1 MFVGSALAN
10 SQGRDPSAATD
21 WEAAAKFY
29 SAVRQQVVQT
39 SSEHGSYEDALAS
52 DAKKENA
59 RNVGLKHVEDNHT
72 VGAQSACFPLREKR
86 RKSSSDGSYVAS
98 AGADVGMKSA
108 AGTTDTECAANA
120 GARHAPTGEE
130 ESSRGVQNHE
140 HDEDM
145 ISALLKRVDQ
155 HPHDYEAS
163 QELVT
168 ALSHTD
174 RLDDYESAL
183 ERILSEFP
191 LLFGYWKKLG
201 KFHIEKRR
209 SWPDAER
216 VLERACEF
224 VGHNPM
230 IWVAY
235 LEWMK
240 EACSLT
246 KEATRVTMDRAVDA
260 AGLHWKAWPVW
271 QAVLDFDENE
281 YKEACGRL
289 ALSVQQQPGDEE
301 PQEESNDP
309 AEILRREELKM
320 HATRRRDNAIQRLR
334 LIYHRL
340 HSTPLES
347 LDLAWERFK
356 SLLGKD
362 ETSSAS
368 GKSNAGLLDA
378 GLVDEEACKSLEI
391 TDLLTDG
398 EMRQLYL
405 YLVEQKHL
413 TSGKCV
419 DAETSA
425 IQNAQEQEKV
435 ETMDREQIKKA
446 MASFTS
452 QHAVDEAG
460 WAVREKLF
468 AETALQAAARQV
480 FEKGVHRWF
489 WHPDPLTPQRLQAWR
504 DYLDFEDQHGTPE
517 RRAMLRERCLEV
529 CASYLEFWQRFA
541 QQLIKENK
549 PEEALKL
556 LHRGAYTVM
565 KRRRDIAF
573 AYAMTAERLE
583 KFEEATQAYNR
594 LLEPPLS
601 PVYLKYY
608 LGWISFQ
615 RRRGEIDR
623 VLQLYDEG
631 LVRFGSHEQCCELL
645 YLQKANFILYVQGN
659 VSQSVS
665 CLSKALTALPKSV
678 CLLQLFIRFLQ
689 IKHKGDPEKM
699 FSSASPYFAEALKN
713 AEMTAWNK
721 WQVWK
726 MYVRFL
732 EAYAPTVAQIQDAK
746 AEAFAFLRAN
756 RTDFV
761 HLAPKAFRLR
771 IPEDL
776 RVETECPSEESSF
789 YSAASGLPYAENAA
803 APWLGQTTYPL
814 EYNETPITIADLV
827 LDSSSSAP
835 CSSSSS
841 PSSSSSS
848 STSSSSCSSSVS
860 SPPFPPSHSF
870 PCEVLGHPNLF
881 SSFLRCLS
889 QEFVDLAS
897 ALVEDYAWIPFEVDF
912 PLLGLDSEKREFL
925 SRMEYLSSSWGR
937 LACSP
942 EPLRRLVH
950 EPTGKPSLSSGLQ
963 TEMVSCSPPEAF
975 VPRICHEPKGLCQ
988 CPSVGAST
996 NPAAADT
1003 YTKYHRSGHGE
1014 TAQLCVVCDQ
1024 KGNRETRTGTRP
1036 AFHKEKKTSEPPEV
1050 FVSPKQGYEGGCST
1064 EKQSVDTSA
1073 EPVFYSPTRWPSPT
1087 PPCTASS
1094 ADDICKTDY
1103 RERDTPHRKNAKK
1116 GETETVL
1123 GEPETQSNVHSL
1135 SSWQKPP
1142 GAQHRTSCA
1151 VTALEYHPREE
1162 PEDNRGNDGAS
1173 KERQIESRR
1182 TQAGTDRCN
1191 ALPDASH
1198 AGKSDGCEAQES
1210 SVIEERPEE
1219 RYNTFFTAE
1228 GEPGDFADDSNEDR
1242 GKALNSH
1249 FAAVASSEGAATRAE
1264 NETDRTVGVE
1274 PPEYENGGG
1283 QRTGECSGDSEERQ
1297 RECAA
1302 IGVTERPKTIPVSA
1316 LFDIHVAEFCRGYR
1330 HAGAF
1335 GYYNFKKASEE
1346 SFSFWEDFVKE
1357 KGRQRVWSDSEESVN
1372 DRSVSPHPPYSA
1384 KSKTAESAGET
1395 VYHHTFDQCGVTVTH
1410 SATGSYTQPVS
1421 GNKTRIRRSGNFGVG
1436 RPRTAVSSA
1445 PNEVCPPISM
1455 CLRNK
1460 SATAFEGRSPLDT
1473 HARKEKKNWRDR
1485 CEGIPGLQALGAT
1498 WEEYTASRQWMFRF
1512 CSSLGLPE
1520 ELVYISVQLMHF
1532 LLEKW
1537 ADWQPSPRVI
1547 LPQFLAK
1554 REYSILPRD
1563 THQGYPHRDH
1573 LCSSNVS
1580 CTASVDDTSG
1590 SSSHSS
1596 CFASSLTSS
1605 RDKERMVLRL
1615 LWGVSPAEQE
1625 NSENRDPT
1633 RLPASSQK
1641 TPSSRETRNGS
1652 GSTALRSSECVL
1664 KETERMTTEHDM
1676 QFPYPLSPLI
1686 RLACV
1691 CIAIAYKQLEIVPH
1705 LDCAGVVVQAIV
1717 FTETEE
1723 IEARKERKNAA
1734 DMPLYFPKGEEGNEV
1749 FTRGTQ
1755 GQGDGYRLRDL
1766 PESLEDDLAMVSR
1779 CQDTTADEKK
1789 AHRVSERVARNDSCL
1804 PCHTCHPVSEAFC
1817 EECDTHSFASVS
1829 HTHKNDMRGC
1839 FRRSILAHPVDPSA
1853 ACCACCQYQ
1862 AESFFS
1868 EEDSTPSSS
1877 PCSLSRC
1884 SSSSSLGSSRS
1895 SLSSVSHSLPS
1906 TGINVPG
1913 KGSDSDGCAAEKPQH
1928 GAHETKKAL
1937 PTSEGKRLLEK
1948 CQTGRLPRLEK
1959 PAQPPGASVSYRPW
1973 PPTGWLELY
1982 AWSCIEQDNLLTHAN
1997 SFLFL
2002 QWLLGACKLYRRRY
2016 GAAWLP
2022 EESEDDQENEGKTEA
2037 NAAPTNDE
2045 EHALSDE
2052 HGIGTEKAGREH
2064 DTHSACNGGDAEFAL
2079 FGRSKERSRNEAV
2092 RRNSEKS
2099 TIETFSEESP
2109 AATSHGED
2117 DVLSR
2122 SSEGEE
2128 PPNHRLFD
2136 KPQDNIHP
2144 VEQRGSED
2152 ELRNLETTI
2161 SVASLENGCSTAN
2174 PQCDRFHEHS
2184 TANKS
2189 VSSPT
2194 LLRCS
2199 SLSASVSSCSCRPS
2213 SPLSAGTFDY
2223 GPPASLLLLPP
2234 CPPSASLP
2242 VYLLQLCLSSPDAA
2256 FLSIAPVVQAACVIR
2271 FLLLAYQSAAKHMHL
2286 LNAILGPRI
2295 AARVTQ
2301 ATKIMKRVL
2310 LSAVYRHS
2318 LWRWR
2323 LPASVVHALLR
2334 NMADPTCCE
2343 RCFRA
2348 GRNRGKRVRQSTGK
2362 TERDGR
2368 KGGREK
2374 DGTRLASSPCSS
2386 DSLPRRAVEENGER
2400 YGGKDRRREVVL
2412 SRHASSGASHG
2423 ERKRLGAEEVGQREE
2438 VTGMGSDMRREVE
2451 IEHLKTK
2458 RERTATINRRIFS
2471 GRTAGR
2477 FERQER
2483 QELSPANGSAILR
2496 QEQRQTSCETGISPT
2511 RNSDR
2516 PFSSSTS
2523 SETETDHR
2531 NQDGVQPQVGL
2542 TSSSM
2547 SSKAPAEAKGRKEK
2561 RGCVTRGI
2569 DSMLFSFP
2577 SSADTR
2583 EVAWGGRK
2591 TEFSP
2596 ERRTHIPSS
2605 FSSSSGEDEEETET
2619 PFRCGQRR
2627 ARCPSFSSISSA
2639 GTAQVD
2645 NGNRSPG
2652 TQSLTISPHCRW
2664 SVAALLCPHGKSRW
2678 DLACPECH
2686 LSPSASIHRHFA
2698 QKSTKEGD
2706 ENSDN
2711 FGQKPGSVRILKT
2724 SWEGSLRT
2732 EVAKTERQT
2741 SQEKDTRDSEAL
2753 GCGEGLSLPTKAGLK
2768 AGEDVGGRK
2777 RRIKRISGERDLSV
2791 LPPCPSER
2799 DKQDGGEHC
2808 LLKPQTKRLRRWDVT
2823 AAQLLRHAKADEQ

>member
-10 SQGRDPSAATD
+10 SQARDPVATTD

-29 SAVRQQVVQT
+29 SAVRQHVVQT
-39 SSEHGSYEDALAS
+39 SSENGSNEDALAPN
-52 DAKKENA
+52 AKNA
-59 RNVGLKHVEDNHT
+59 PNVGLKHEEGNHT
-72 VGAQSACFPLREKR
+72 VGAQNACFPLREKR
-86 RKSSSDGSYVAS
+86 RKSSSDGSYVSS
-98 AGADVGMKSA
+98 AGADVGVKSA
-108 AGTTDTECAANA
+108 AGPTDTECAANA
-120 GARHAPTGEE
+120 GDRHAPTGEE
-130 ESSRGVQNHE
+130 ESARGVQSHE

-163 QELVT
+163 QQLVT

-246 KEATRVTMDRAVDA
+246 KEATRVTMDKAVDA
-260 AGLHWKAWPVW
+260 AGLHWKAWPMW

-289 ALSVQQQPGDEE
+289 ALSVQQQPGDGE
-301 PQEESNDP
+301 PQEEPNDP

-320 HATRRRDNAIQRLR
+320 HATRRRENAIQRLR
-334 LIYHRL
+334 LVYHRL

-425 IQNAQEQEKV
+425 TQNAQEQQKV
-435 ETMDREQIKKA
+435 ETMDREQIKNA

-504 DYLDFEDQHGTPE
+504 DYLDFEDQHGTLE

-541 QQLIKENK
+541 QQLIRENK

-608 LGWISFQ
+608 MGWISFQ

-631 LVRFGSHEQCCELL
+631 LVRFGGQEQCCELL

-659 VSQSVS
+659 VSQSVN

-699 FSSASPYFAEALKN
+699 FSSASPYFTEALKN

-776 RVETECPSEESSF
+776 RVETECPSEESAF
-789 YSAASGLPYAENAA
+789 YSATSGLPYAENAA

-848 STSSSSCSSSVS
+848 SASSSSSSSSVS
-860 SPPFPPSHSF
+860 SPSFPPSRSF
-870 PCEVLGHPNLF
+870 PCEVSGHPNLF

-889 QEFVDLAS
+889 QEFVDLIS

-912 PLLGLDSEKREFL
+912 PLLGLDSEKLEFL
-925 SRMEYLSSSWGR
+925 SSMEYLSSSWGR

-942 EPLRRLVH
+942 EALRRLIH
-950 EPTGKPSLSSGLQ
+950 EPTGKLSLSFGLQ
-963 TEMVSCSPPEAF
+963 NEMVACPPPE
-975 VPRICHEPKGLCQ
+975 VSVSRVRDEPEDLGQ

-996 NPAAADT
+996 DPAAADT
-1003 YTKYHRSGHGE
+1003 CPKYHRSGHGE
-1014 TAQLCVVCDQ
+1014 TAQLCLVCDQ
-1024 KGNRETRTGTRP
+1024 KGNRETLTGARP
-1036 AFHKEKKTSEPPEV
+1036 AFHTEKKTSQPPEV
-1050 FVSPKQGYEGGCST
+1050 FVSPKQCYEGGYST
-1064 EKQSVDTSA
+1064 EKQSPDTAA

-1087 PPCTASS
+1087 PPCIASS
-1094 ADDICKTDY
+1094 ADDICKTDCT
-1103 RERDTPHRKNAKK
+1103 ERDTPHRKIAKK

-1123 GEPETQSNVHSL
+1123 GEPKTPSNGHRL
-1135 SSWQKPP
+1135 SSWQNPP
-1142 GAQHRTSCA
+1142 RVQQRMSGA
-1151 VTALEYHPREE
+1151 VTALEYLPREE
-1162 PEDNRGNDGAS
+1162 PQDNRGNGRAS
-1173 KERQIESRR
+1173 TERQIESRR
-1182 TQAGTDRCN
+1182 IHAGTDRCN
-1191 ALPDASH
+1191 SLPDPSH
-1198 AGKSDGCEAQES
+1198 AGKSDECAAQES
-1210 SVIEERPEE
+1210 SASEDRPEE
-1219 RYNTFFTAE
+1219 RYNAFFTE
-1228 GEPGDFADDSNEDR
+1228 MGEPGDFAEDGNGDR
-1242 GKALNSH
+1242 GKEANSH
-1249 FAAVASSEGAATRAE
+1249 FAAVASSEGAATRVE
-1264 NETDRTVGVE
+1264 NETDRTDGVE

-1283 QRTGECSGDSEERQ
+1283 QQTEGSSGDSEERQ
-1297 RECAA
+1297 RESAA
-1302 IGVTERPKTIPVSA
+1302 LCVTERPKTIPVSA

-1335 GYYNFKKASEE
+1335 GYHNFKKASEE
-1346 SFSFWEDFVKE
+1346 SFSFWEEFVKE

-1372 DRSVSPHPPYSA
+1372 DSGVSTHLPHSA
-1384 KSKTAESAGET
+1384 KSKTAESASET
-1395 VYHHTFDQCGVTVTH
+1395 VYHRTFDQCGVTATH
-1410 SATGSYTQPVS
+1410 SLTGSYTQPVS
-1421 GNKTRIRRSGNFGVG
+1421 GNKTRSRRSGNSGVG
-1436 RPRTAVSSA
+1436 RPRPAVSSA

-1455 CLRNK
+1455 CLRK
-1460 SATAFEGRSPLDT
+1460 SATAFEGRSSLDT
-1473 HARKEKKNWRDR
+1473 HARKEKKNWRYR
-1485 CEGIPGLQALGAT
+1485 CGGIPGLQALGAT

-1554 REYSILPRD
+1554 HENSILPRD
-1563 THQGYPHRDH
+1563 THQGYPRRDH
-1573 LCSSNVS
+1573 LCSTNTS
-1580 CTASVDDTSG
+1580 CTGSVDDTSG

-1625 NSENRDPT
+1625 ISENGDPP

-1641 TPSSRETRNGS
+1641 TPSSRETRTDS
-1652 GSTALRSSECVL
+1652 GSTALRSSGCVL
-1664 KETERMTTEHDM
+1664 KASERMKTEHDM
-1676 QFPYPLSPLI
+1676 KFPYPLSPLI

-1705 LDCAGVVVQAIV
+1705 LDCGGVVVQAIV

-1723 IEARKERKNAA
+1723 IEARKERENAA
-1734 DMPLYFPKGEEGNEV
+1734 DMSLYFPKGEEGYEA
-1749 FTRGTQ
+1749 FTRVTQ

-1766 PESLEDDLAMVSR
+1766 HESPEDDLAMLSR
-1779 CQDTTADEKK
+1779 CQETNADDKK
-1789 AHRVSERVARNDSCL
+1789 AHRISERVARNDSCL
-1804 PCHTCHPVSEAFC
+1804 SFHMHHPVSEAFY
-1817 EECDTHSFASVS
+1817 EECDTPSFASVS
-1829 HTHKNDMRGC
+1829 HTQKNDMRGC
-1839 FRRSILAHPVDPSA
+1839 FRRSILAHPVDLSA
-1853 ACCACCQYQ
+1853 GCCACCQYQ
-1862 AESFFS
+1862 TESFFS

-1877 PCSLSRC
+1877 PCSLSRF
-1884 SSSSSLGSSRS
+1884 SSSSSVGSSRS
-1895 SLSSVSHSLPS
+1895 SLSSASHSLPS
-1906 TGINVPG
+1906 NGTNVPE
-1913 KGSDSDGCAAEKPQH
+1913 KRSDSDGCAAEKPQH
-1928 GAHETKKAL
+1928 GAHETRKGL

-1948 CQTGRLPRLEK
+1948 CQTGTLPRLEK
-1959 PAQPPGASVSYRPW
+1959 PAQPLGASVSYRPW

-1982 AWSCIEQDNLLTHAN
+1982 AWSCMEQDNLLTHAN

-2022 EESEDDQENEGKTEA
+2022 EESEDEQENEEETEA
-2037 NAAPTNDE
+2037 NAAPTDDE

-2052 HGIGTEKAGREH
+2052 HGMGTEKAGRKL
-2064 DTHSACNGGDAEFAL
+2064 DTRSSCNEGDADFVL

-2092 RRNSEKS
+2092 RRNEEKS
-2099 TIETFSEESP
+2099 TITTFSEESP
-2109 AATSHGED
+2109 AAASHGED

-2128 PPNHRLFD
+2128 PQKHRLFN
-2136 KPQDNIHP
+2136 KPQDNIQP
-2144 VEQRGSED
+2144 VQQRGSED
-2152 ELRNLETTI
+2152 EFRNPETTI
-2161 SVASLENGCSTAN
+2161 SVASPENGCSTAN
-2174 PQCDRFHEHS
+2174 IQCDRFHEHS

-2199 SLSASVSSCSCRPS
+2199 SLSASVSSCPCRPS
-2213 SPLSAGTFDY
+2213 SPLSVGTFAD

-2256 FLSIAPVVQAACVIR
+2256 FLSIAPVVQAACVVR
-2271 FLLLAYQSAAKHMHL
+2271 FLLLAYQLADKHMHL
-2286 LNAILGPRI
+2286 LNAILGPRV
-2295 AARVTQ
+2295 AARVAQ

-2310 LSAVYRHS
+2310 LSAVYRDS

-2343 RCFRA
+2343 RCIRA
-2348 GRNRGKRVRQSTGK
+2348 GRNSGKRLRQSTGK
-2362 TERDGR
+2362 TDRDGR

-2374 DGTRLASSPCSS
+2374 DGTRPASSPCSS
-2386 DSLPRRAVEENGER
+2386 DSLPRRAVEENGEH
-2400 YGGKDRRREVVL
+2400 YIGKDQRRERL
-2412 SRHASSGASHG
+2412 PFRLASSGASHG
-2423 ERKRLGAEEVGQREE
+2423 ERKRLGAAKVGQREE
-2438 VTGMGSDMRREVE
+2438 VTRMGSDMRREME

-2458 RERTATINRRIFS
+2458 QELTATINRKNFS

-2477 FERQER
+2477 FQRLVRREH
-2483 QELSPANGSAILR
+2483 SPANCSAILR
-2496 QEQRQTSCETGISPT
+2496 QERRQTSCETGISPI
-2511 RNSDR
+2511 RNSYR
-2516 PFSSSTS
+2516 PFPSSTS

-2531 NQDGVQPQVGL
+2531 NQDDVQPLVGL

-2547 SSKAPAEAKGRKEK
+2547 SQAPAEAKGRKEK
-2561 RGCVTRGI
+2561 RGWATRGTN
-2569 DSMLFSFP
+2569 SMLSSFS
-2577 SSADTR
+2577 SSADIR
-2583 EVAWGGRK
+2583 EVVWGGRK
-2591 TEFSP
+2591 TNFSP
-2596 ERRTHIPSS
+2596 ERRTYISS
-2605 FSSSSGEDEEETET
+2605 TLSSSSGEDEEETET
-2619 PFRCGQRR
+2619 PFRRGQRR
-2627 ARCPSFSSISSA
+2627 ARCPPFSSISYA
-2639 GTAQVD
+2639 DTAQLEK
-2645 NGNRSPG
+2645 GNRFQG
-2652 TQSLTISPHCRW
+2652 TQSLKISPHCRW

-2706 ENSDN
+2706 ENSEN
-2711 FGQKPGSVRILKT
+2711 LEQKPGSVRILKT

-2732 EVAKTERQT
+2732 EIGKTEWQEA
-2741 SQEKDTRDSEAL
+2741 QEKGTRDSETL
-2753 GCGEGLSLPTKAGLK
+2753 GCAEGLSLATKTGLK
-2768 AGEDVGGRK
+2768 AGEEVRGRK
-2777 RRIKRISGERDLSV
+2777 RRIERISGERDLSL

-2799 DKQDGGEHC
+2799 DKQDGGGNC

-2823 AAQLLRHAKADEQ
+2823 AAQLLHHAKADEQ